1 LTHTYTP
8 LGYAPMPHLTGD
20 NTKLIQRVR
29 RLRGQLEGVERMLVD
44 GKNCYDILQGVA
56 ACRGALNG
64 LTKEMMLA
72 HIDHHLLQTPESPET
87 VRASAVELRS
97 IIESYLK

>member
-1 LTHTYTP
+1 
-8 LGYAPMPHLTGD
+8 MPHLTGD

>member
-1 LTHTYTP
+1 MVCVM
-8 LGYAPMPHLTGD
+8 AHLTGD

-29 RLRGQLEGVERMLVD
+29 RLRGQLEGVERMLVE

-72 HIDHHLLQTPESPET
+72 HIDHHLIQSPESVET
-87 VRASAVELRS
+87 VRSNAEELRS

>member
-1 LTHTYTP
+1 
-8 LGYAPMPHLTGD
+8 MPHLSGD

-29 RLRGQLEGVERMLVD
+29 RLRGQLESVERMLVE
-44 GKNCYDILQGVA
+44 GKDCYSILQGVA

-64 LTKEMMLA
+64 LTKEMMLS
-72 HIDHHLLQTPESPET
+72 HIDHHIIQAPDEET
-87 VRASAVELRS
+87 VRTSSEELRS